1 MDYILGIDA
10 GTSNVKAVL
19 FDEGGREVRVASRE
33 AETVNNGGNWEEQ
46 DMFLV
51 WEKVKDCVKELTAS
65 CSRAEMSTFPGL
77 FAHSRDSMT
86 MAIDSLAPLV
96 KKSWSACTPS
106 TLAIRLRQSF
116 RKALLSRPGA

>member
-46 DMFLV
+46 DMLLV

-65 CSRAEMSTFPGL
+65 GAADVSRIRGIGVTGQGEGCWLIDEEGRPVQN
-77 FAHSRDSMT
+77 
-86 MAIDSLAPLV
+86 AILWCDG
-96 KKSWSACTPS
+96 
-106 TLAIRLRQSF
+106 R
-116 RKALLSRPGA
+116 LSRR